1 MNLGKDLHVSRQPRA
16 PELAQRFREL
26 RRLLGLKQEQV
37 AEAGGLRRNEIS
49 QLEGGENKVTSERF
63 VSGLARGLGV
73 SEDVVR
79 ALRDGRMPVED
90 AAATAT
96 RREPALETQTA
107 PALAAGIR
115 ARAQS
120 RWPADY
126 ERRERRWLAVGLIA
140 RGVPDAVAYKTAM
153 TMEWDY
159 GGASSPEEILDSA
172 EAVARV
178 EMSESKGKNP
188 QYTAARFGSGKL
200 IQNPPGGPGTTP
212 ETSPTTPPKASHR

>member
-1 MNLGKDLHVSRQPRA
+1 MPRKTRA
-16 PELAQRFREL
+16 PELAQRFRAL
-26 RRLLGLKQEQV
+26 RNLLGLKQEQV

-79 ALRDGRMPVED
+79 ALRDGQMSAED
-90 AAATAT
+90 AAASAA
-96 RREPALETQTA
+96 RRETTTEATTA
-107 PALAAGIR
+107 ATLTASIR
-115 ARAQS
+115 SRAQH

-153 TMEWDY
+153 NMEWDY

-172 EAVARV
+172 EAVARLG
-178 EMSESKGKNP
+178 MAESKGKAQP

-200 IQNPPGGPGTTP
+200 IQNPPGGPGSTP
-212 ETSPTTPPKASHR
+212 ETSPTSPPKASHR